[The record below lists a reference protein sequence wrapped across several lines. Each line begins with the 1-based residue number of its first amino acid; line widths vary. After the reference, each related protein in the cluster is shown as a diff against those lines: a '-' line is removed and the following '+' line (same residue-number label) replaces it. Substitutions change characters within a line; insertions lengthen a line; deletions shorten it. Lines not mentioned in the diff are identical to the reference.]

1 VKATYQLTD
10 FVSACAMNDNSV
22 QIRREAQKDA
32 GEHFM
37 LKTRSAVLG
46 FIANGGLESAEL
58 IKTKK
63 LEKNFHSTN
72 TIMVDSYK
80 FHSGSIEGY
89 IAFYQPT
96 SNAWI
101 VKSLKKFDP
110 PGAPKNQPFIGLGK
124 LVKSL
129 EHEGDDNEKE

>member
-1 VKATYQLTD
+1 MKATYQLTD

-22 QIRREAQKDA
+22 QIRREAQNNA
-32 GEHFM
+32 GEHFR
-37 LKTRSAVLG
+37 LKTRSDLLG
-46 FIANGGLESAEL
+46 FISLGGLESAEL

-80 FHSGSIEGY
+80 FHSGSDEGY
-89 IAFYQPT
+89 IAFYQPST
-96 SNAWI
+96 NAWI
-101 VKSLKKFDP
+101 IKSFKKFDP
-110 PGAPKNQPFIGLGK
+110 PGTPKNQPFIGLDK

-129 EHEGDDNEKE
+129 EHKGDDNEKK